1 MALLR
6 KRKDLTKR
14 KKRGLRAYTVV
25 RCPMNGQQVGWCRGL
40 CEPVEGRGLCGRV
53 APHGLQ
59 GRTQRAIAAQRARRK
74 ADSGDEESR

>member
-1 MALLR
+1 MTLLR
-6 KRKDLTKR
+6 KRKDVTKR
-14 KKRGLRAYTVV
+14 KIRGLRAYTVV

-59 GRTQRAIAAQRARRK
+59 GRTQLAIAAQRARRK
-74 ADSGDEESR
+74 VGSGDDESR

>member
-1 MALLR
+1 MTLLR
-6 KRKDLTKR
+6 HRKDVTKR

-53 APHGLQ
+53 APHGIQ
-59 GRTQRAIAAQRARRK
+59 GRTQLAIAAQRARRK
-74 ADSGDEESR
+74 APSGEDEPS

>member
-6 KRKDLTKR
+6 KRKDLSKR

-74 ADSGDEESR
+74 ADSGEEESR

>member
-1 MALLR
+1 LALLR
-6 KRKDLTKR
+6 KKKEITKR
-14 KKRGLRAYTVV
+14 KVRGVRAYTVV

-40 CEPVEGRGLCGRV
+40 CEPVEELGLCGRV

-74 ADSGDEESR
+74 PVIRDDESR

>member
-1 MALLR
+1 MTLLR
-6 KRKDLTKR
+6 KRKDVTKR
-14 KKRGLRAYTVV
+14 KTRGLRAYTVV

-59 GRTQRAIAAQRARRK
+59 GRTQLAIAAQRARRK
-74 ADSGDEESR
+74 VASGGDESR